1 MPRAWRVNDVSSQY
15 SIGET
20 AVTRYAD
27 IPKPVRSGIVVVNPD
42 TGTPQRIIVLQF
54 NPDTLERSI
63 GPQSAGDS
71 GDGGSGGK
79 GSGDRNEALRL
90 KGPAEETWKFTAEID
105 ATDQLE
111 IATPDGI
118 HPQLATL
125 EMLVQPTT
133 AQLRAASR
141 LAQNGTIEISPIEM
155 PLTLF
160 TWGSKRVMPVRL
172 TELSVNESAFDV
184 NLNPIRASLSIG
196 MKILTVSDLPAGH
209 RGADLYMAHLAQ
221 KERLAAAARSGGLGE
236 LGLGGILSGRG

>member
-1 MPRAWRVNDVSSQY
+1 M
-15 SIGET
+15 
-20 AVTRYAD
+20 TRYAD
-27 IPKPVRSGIVVVNPD
+27 IPKPIRSGIVVVNPD

-54 NPDTLERSI
+54 NPDTLERSVA
-63 GPQSAGDS
+63 PQSAGDS
-71 GDGGSGGK
+71 GDAGGGGA

-90 KGPAEETWKFTAEID
+90 KGPAQETWKFTAEID

-111 IATPDGI
+111 VAAPDGI
-118 HPQLATL
+118 HPQLAAL

-133 AQLRAASR
+133 AQLREASE
-141 LAQNGTIEISPIEM
+141 LSKQGFIEISPIEM

-196 MKILTVSDLPAGH
+196 MKILTISDLPAGH
-209 RGADLYMAHLAQ
+209 KGADLYMAHLAQ
-221 KERLAAAARSGGLGE
+221 KERLAAAARGGSLAQ
-236 LGLGGILSGRG
+236 LGLTGLAGVNGVNAAVGTVRD

>member
-1 MPRAWRVNDVSSQY
+1 M
-15 SIGET
+15 
-20 AVTRYAD
+20 TRYPD
-27 IPKPVRSGIVVVNPD
+27 IPRPVRSGLVVMDPD
-42 TGTPQRIIVLQF
+42 HGTPRRVIVLQF
-54 NPDTLERSI
+54 NPDTLERGIS
-63 GPQSAGDS
+63 PQSAGDS
-71 GDGGSGGK
+71 GDAGGGGT

-90 KGPAEETWKFTAEID
+90 KGPAQETWKFTAEID

-111 IATPDGI
+111 IAAPDGI
-118 HPQLATL
+118 HPQLAVL

-133 AQLRAASR
+133 AQLRAATR
-141 LAQNGTIEISPIEM
+141 LTQQGSIEISPIEM

-209 RGADLYMAHLAQ
+209 RGADLYLAHLAQ
-221 KERLAAAARSGGLGE
+221 KERLAAAARGAGLGPPGPGGA
-236 LGLGGILSGRG
+236 GLPTGRG

>member
-1 MPRAWRVNDVSSQY
+1 M
-15 SIGET
+15 
-20 AVTRYAD
+20 TRYAD
-27 IPKPVRSGIVVVNPD
+27 IPKPIRSGIVVVDPD
-42 TGTPQRIIVLQF
+42 RGTPQRVIVLQF

-63 GPQSAGDS
+63 APQTAGDS
-71 GDGGSGGK
+71 GDSGAGGGGN
-79 GSGDRNEALRL
+79 GDRNEALRL

-105 ATDQLE
+105 STDQLE
-111 IATPDGI
+111 IAAPDGI

-125 EMLVQPTT
+125 EMLVQPST

-172 TELSVNESAFDV
+172 TELSANESAFDV

-221 KERLAAAARSGGLGE
+221 KERLASAARGGSLGS
-236 LGLGGILSGRG
+236 LGLPGADVLSGRR

>member
-1 MPRAWRVNDVSSQY
+1 M
-15 SIGET
+15 
-20 AVTRYAD
+20 TRYAD
-27 IPKPVRSGIVVVNPD
+27 IPKPIRSGIVVVNPD
-42 TGTPQRIIVLQF
+42 TGVPQRIIVLQF
-54 NPDTLERSI
+54 NPDTLERSVS
-63 GPQSAGDS
+63 PQSAGDS
-71 GDGGSGGK
+71 GDSGSGGT

-90 KGPAEETWKFTAEID
+90 KGPAQETWKFTAEID
-105 ATDQLE
+105 ATDQFE
-111 IATPDGI
+111 IAAPDGI

-133 AQLRAASR
+133 AQLRAASK

-221 KERLAAAARSGGLGE
+221 KERLAAAARGAGLGA
-236 LGLGGILSGRG
+236 LGLSGTFSGRG

>member
-1 MPRAWRVNDVSSQY
+1 M
-15 SIGET
+15 
-20 AVTRYAD
+20 TRYAD
-27 IPKPVRSGIVVVNPD
+27 IPKPIRSGIVVVNPD
-42 TGTPQRIIVLQF
+42 TGAPQRVIVLQF
-54 NPDTLERSI
+54 NPDTLERSLA
-63 GPQSAGDS
+63 PQSAGDS
-71 GDGGSGGK
+71 SDSGGGGSGG
-79 GSGDRNEALRL
+79 GDRNEALRL
-90 KGPAEETWKFTAEID
+90 KGPAQETWKFTAEID
-105 ATDQLE
+105 ATDQFE
-111 IATPDGI
+111 VAAPDGI

-133 AQLRAASR
+133 AQLRAASK

-221 KERLAAAARSGGLGE
+221 KERLAAAARGAGLGA
-236 LGLGGILSGRG
+236 LGLSGTFSGSGRG